1 MNTLVSGQREKSPA
15 GWSASAAKRR
25 GLPAHATPVEHGRV
39 PTEGASF
46 PDLTGRVLVVD
57 DNPRARQSMA
67 DALSAAGHEVVALA
81 SAIEALK
88 HTDRQA
94 FDVII
99 TDLQMPGMDGLAFI
113 RALAERKND
122 AQVVMV
128 TAFASVASAVEAMRY
143 GAFDY
148 IEKPFDV
155 EQLEQL
161 VARALRHGEKVGRRS
176 TMPAPAA
183 WEAMMIGASPA
194 MRLLRERIT
203 QAAPTDETI
212 LISGESGTGKELVA
226 RCVHAASP
234 RSERALVG
242 LNCPALSPQL
252 MESEL
257 FGHERGA
264 FTSADAPRVGRF
276 ELAEGGTILLDEIT
290 EIDPGLQAKLLRVLQ
305 ERTYERVGSSDSRR
319 ADVRVVATTNR
330 DLRAEVAAGRFRQ
343 DLYYRLNVVPIDV
356 PPLRERREDVPLLVE
371 HFLAAV
377 AQRLSRPPT
386 MLSGDALDL
395 LCSYH
400 WPGNVR
406 ELENLMTRASVLGHG
421 RTLAADELRMWLLEP
436 TPGAATPN
444 GESHGA
450 ITAGMKLE
458 DMERRLIEATLDH
471 FDGHRA
477 KAAQV
482 LGIGIRTLTN
492 KLRLYGYAPR
502 ARTFG
507 KNA

>member
-1 MNTLVSGQREKSPA
+1 
-15 GWSASAAKRR
+15 
-25 GLPAHATPVEHGRV
+25 
-39 PTEGASF
+39 
-46 PDLTGRVLVVD
+46 
-57 DNPRARQSMA
+57 
-67 DALSAAGHEVVALA
+67 
-81 SAIEALK
+81 
-88 HTDRQA
+88 
-94 FDVII
+94 
-99 TDLQMPGMDGLAFI
+99 
-113 RALAERKND
+113 
-122 AQVVMV
+122 
-128 TAFASVASAVEAMRY
+128 MRY

-161 VARALRHGEKVGRRS
+161 VARALRHGEKVGQRS
-176 TMPAPAA
+176 SIPSPSA
-183 WEAMMIGASPA
+183 WETLMVGDSPA
-194 MRLLRERIT
+194 MRLLKQRIV

-212 LISGESGTGKELVA
+212 LITGESGTGKELVA
-226 RCVHAASP
+226 CCLHAASA
-234 RSERALVG
+234 RAGRALVS

-330 DLRAEVAAGRFRQ
+330 DLRVEVTAGRFRH
-343 DLYYRLNVVPIDV
+343 DLYYRLNVVPIEV
-356 PPLRERREDVPLLVE
+356 PPLRQRRADIPLLVE
-371 HFLAAV
+371 HFLDAA
-377 AQRLSRPPT
+377 ASRLSRPRTALAP
-386 MLSGDALDL
+386 DAFDL
-395 LCSYH
+395 LANYH

-406 ELENLMTRASVLGHG
+406 ELENLITRASVLGQG
-421 RTLAADELRMWLLEP
+421 RTLSADELRMWLLEP
-436 TPGAATPN
+436 TPVAGVTSTDSP
-444 GESHGA
+444 SA

-477 KAAQV
+477 RAAQA

-507 KNA
+507 RSA

>member
-1 MNTLVSGQREKSPA
+1 MSPP
-15 GWSASAAKRR
+15 
-25 GLPAHATPVEHGRV
+25 PA
-39 PTEGASF
+39 
-46 PDLTGRVLVVD
+46 D
-57 DNPRARQSMA
+57 
-67 DALSAAGHEVVALA
+67 
-81 SAIEALK
+81 
-88 HTDRQA
+88 
-94 FDVII
+94 
-99 TDLQMPGMDGLAFI
+99 
-113 RALAERKND
+113 
-122 AQVVMV
+122 
-128 TAFASVASAVEAMRY
+128 
-143 GAFDY
+143 
-148 IEKPFDV
+148 
-155 EQLEQL
+155 
-161 VARALRHGEKVGRRS
+161 
-176 TMPAPAA
+176 
-183 WEAMMIGASPA
+183 WEAMMIGDSQA
-194 MRLLRERIT
+194 MRMLRQRIA

-226 RCVHAASP
+226 RCLHAASA
-234 RSERALVG
+234 RAERALVG

-305 ERTYERVGSSDSRR
+305 ERTFERVGSSDSRR
-319 ADVRVVATTNR
+319 ANVRVVATTNR

-343 DLYYRLNVVPIDV
+343 DLYYRLNVVPIEV
-356 PPLRERREDVPLLVE
+356 PPLRQRRDDVPLLVD
-371 HFLAAV
+371 HFLAA
-377 AQRLSRPPT
+377 AAERLSRPRT
-386 MLSGDALDL
+386 ELAADALDL
-395 LCSYH
+395 LSSYH

-406 ELENLMTRASVLGHG
+406 ELENLITRASVLGQG
-421 RTLAADELRMWLLEP
+421 RTLPADELRMWLLEP
-436 TPGAATPN
+436 THAAAASP

-458 DMERRLIEATLDH
+458 DMERRLIEATLEH

-477 KAAQV
+477 RAAQA

-507 KNA
+507 KST